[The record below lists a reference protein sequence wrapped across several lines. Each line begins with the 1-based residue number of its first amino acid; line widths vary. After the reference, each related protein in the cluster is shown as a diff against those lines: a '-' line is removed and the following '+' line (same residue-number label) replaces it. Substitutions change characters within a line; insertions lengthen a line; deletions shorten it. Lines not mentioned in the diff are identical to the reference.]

1 MSGSSGTNALTDIM
15 LEEELSSSCLGRF
28 SVSLGNLHLY
38 SLCS

>member
-15 LEEELSSSCLGRF
+15 LEEELSSCLGRF